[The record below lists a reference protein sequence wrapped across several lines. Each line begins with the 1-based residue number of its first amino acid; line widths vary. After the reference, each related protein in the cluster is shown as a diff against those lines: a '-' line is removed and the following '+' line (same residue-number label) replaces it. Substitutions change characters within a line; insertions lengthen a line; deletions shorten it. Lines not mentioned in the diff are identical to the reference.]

1 MLVRSFQL
9 FPRNV
14 LPATFNTRVRRLR
27 LSKLGLGAR
36 RCCRRRRCVSKRP
49 FSGVSSAAA
58 SLVAR
63 QHLPPLAKVALILRE
78 IHAIPARE

>member
-14 LPATFNTRVRRLR
+14 LPATFNTQVRRLR

-36 RCCRRRRCVSKRP
+36 RCRRRRCVSKRP